1 MNRPPLFICPK
12 PRKSYATYAQVLR
25 GGIQKKVTDAAII
38 EHLKGLDNKQG
49 YIKALILQDM
59 AKAKGDA

>member
-1 MNRPPLFICPK
+1 MRNAPPF
-12 PRKSYATYAQVLR
+12 LR
-25 GGIQKKVTDAAII
+25 VSCEKELIFDSGGIQKKVTDAAII

-49 YIKALILQDM
+49 YIKELILQDM